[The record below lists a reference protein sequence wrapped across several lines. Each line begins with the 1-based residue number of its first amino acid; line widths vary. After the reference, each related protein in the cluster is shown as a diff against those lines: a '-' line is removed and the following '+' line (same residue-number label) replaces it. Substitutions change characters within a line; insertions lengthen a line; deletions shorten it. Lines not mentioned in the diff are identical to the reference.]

1 MGFAVLSFRGR
12 GELENAMSSARY
24 EQHQAPRCATGPADR
39 TTGLTIDWNGV
50 AVSGGGAF
58 SWPQTTIVV
67 TEKGNSGGEDIWRKR
82 QALGPLD
89 HCSCNPIKCK
99 KKNKKN
105 ADVVKAGRRAWK
117 KVMQKKK

>member
-1 MGFAVLSFRGR
+1 
-12 GELENAMSSARY
+12 MSSARY

-67 TEKGNSGGEDIWRKR
+67 TEKGNSGGGRHLE
-82 QALGPLD
+82 
-89 HCSCNPIKCK
+89 K
-99 KKNKKN
+99 K
-105 ADVVKAGRRAWK
+105 ASTRAAGSLFL
-117 KVMQKKK
+117 